1 MGQLEDDKSKAGVEK
16 QDSKKGFKKNEHV
29 CSVEKIFKALDSTA
43 SQYLK
48 AVKAGLPDL
57 DNGLSFKLQHFLN

>member
-1 MGQLEDDKSKAGVEK
+1 MGQLEDGKAGVDK

-57 DNGLSFKLQHFLN
+57 DN